1 MPQPKANGMSE
12 PVVHGGRWKRF
23 MDHIHAAS
31 IHCIL
36 GEYRRGETYS
46 FCLTWNTEFP
56 SFSKQIHKAVLNKR
70 ISDAQLPI
78 MRTDFIGNAYESMSD
93 LYT

>member
-1 MPQPKANGMSE
+1 
-12 PVVHGGRWKRF
+12 
-23 MDHIHAAS
+23 MDHIQAAS
-31 IHCIL
+31 IHYIL

-56 SFSKQIHKAVLNKR
+56 SFSKQIHRAVLNKR

-78 MRTDFIGNAYESMSD
+78 VGTNIMGNAYESMSD
-93 LYT
+93 LDT